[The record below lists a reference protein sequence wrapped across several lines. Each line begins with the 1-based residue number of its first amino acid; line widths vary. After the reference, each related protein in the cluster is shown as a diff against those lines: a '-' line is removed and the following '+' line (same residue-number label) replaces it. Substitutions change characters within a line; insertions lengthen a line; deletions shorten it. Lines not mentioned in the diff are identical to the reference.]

1 MADHNYD
8 ASNIKI
14 LEGLE
19 AVRKR
24 PDMYI
29 GNRQEGGLHHLVY
42 EVLDNAIDEAL
53 AGRCDRILVHIH
65 MDGSCSVEDNGSG
78 IPVDMHEDAGKS
90 ALEVVLTTLHAGG
103 KFDDKAYKVSGGLHG
118 VGVSVVNALS
128 ERLEADVWREG
139 VHYHFECERGNAKGP
154 VREIGETKKQGTRI
168 TFYPDEE
175 VFTTTEFKYDILQK
189 RIREVAYLNAG
200 AHITFQDDRVQK
212 KDVYHYENGIQAFV
226 EYLNEGKAAVSPVMY
241 FAKDDDETGLSCE
254 LALQYNDSYAE
265 NVLAFANN
273 IRNIDG
279 GTHLSGFRTAL
290 TRTMNNYARNAN
302 MLKAG
307 ITPVGEDLREGLI
320 SVISV
325 KVPEPHFEAQTKV
338 RLSNPEVASFVETMI
353 NEQLAIYLEEHPAEA
368 KRILN
373 KAIQATAAREAARK
387 ARELTR
393 RKGAL
398 SNANLPGKLWDCS
411 SKDTVNTEIFIVE
424 GDSAGGSAKGG
435 RDRKIQAILPLKGKI
450 LNVEKA
456 RLDKM
461 LGHEEIRTIISA
473 LGTGIGADD
482 FDLSKCRYGKIV
494 LMTDADVDGAHI
506 RTLLLTFFF
515 RQMPRLFE
523 EGRIFIAQPPLY
535 EVHVKGRKTSEYILN
550 ENQMQ
555 QSTENRGLEGSHLVV
570 REPGGQTREF
580 EQPKLALLVK
590 ILNDAER
597 SIRVLNRRG
606 IIFADFVGTYFKD
619 QQLPAY
625 QVRSE
630 GKDEYYYDKDA
641 FEGRLEKL
649 NALEGETS
657 IDGSPQSDTFIAEEL
672 HEVFRLNEI
681 CSRLRDDYNLDWRDY
696 LLKPKKSVS
705 GEDLPTRFVI
715 INGADEFPIASLESI
730 VPGVRQIGTRNLEIK
745 RFKGLGEMNPDQ
757 LWETTMNP
765 QARTL
770 LKVQLEDAGEA
781 DRMFGILMGDNV
793 EKRRNFIQEHAL
805 EVQNLDV

>member
-29 GNRQEGGLHHLVY
+29 GNCQEGGLHHLVY

-78 IPVDMHEDAGKS
+78 IPVDMHKDAGKS

-139 VHYHFECERGNAKGP
+139 LHYHFECERGNAKGP
-154 VREIGETKKQGTRI
+154 VRQVGETKKQGTRI

-175 VFTTTEFKYDILQK
+175 VFSTTEFKYDILQK
-189 RIREVAYLNAG
+189 RIRELAYLNAG

-212 KDVYHYENGIQAFV
+212 KDVYHYENGIKAFV
-226 EYLNEGKAAVSPVMY
+226 EYLNEGKNTVSPVMC
-241 FAKDDDETGLSCE
+241 FTKEEPNTGLACDI
-254 LALQYNDSYAE
+254 ALQYNDSYAE

-290 TRTMNNYARNAN
+290 TRTMNAYARSAN

-307 ITPVGEDLREGLI
+307 MTPAGEDLREGLVA
-320 SVISV
+320 VISV
-325 KVPEPHFEAQTKV
+325 KVSEPHFEAQTKV

-353 NEQLAIYLEEHPAEA
+353 NEQLGIYLEEHPAEA
-368 KRILN
+368 KRVLN
-373 KAIQATAAREAARK
+373 KALQAAAAREAARK

-411 SKDTVNTEIFIVE
+411 SKDTINTEIFIVE

-482 FDLSKCRYGKIV
+482 FDLSKCR
-494 LMTDADVDGAHI
+494 
-506 RTLLLTFFF
+506 
-515 RQMPRLFE
+515 
-523 EGRIFIAQPPLY
+523 
-535 EVHVKGRKTSEYILN
+535 
-550 ENQMQ
+550 
-555 QSTENRGLEGSHLVV
+555 
-570 REPGGQTREF
+570 
-580 EQPKLALLVK
+580 
-590 ILNDAER
+590 
-597 SIRVLNRRG
+597 
-606 IIFADFVGTYFKD
+606 
-619 QQLPAY
+619 
-625 QVRSE
+625 
-630 GKDEYYYDKDA
+630 
-641 FEGRLEKL
+641 
-649 NALEGETS
+649 
-657 IDGSPQSDTFIAEEL
+657 
-672 HEVFRLNEI
+672 
-681 CSRLRDDYNLDWRDY
+681 
-696 LLKPKKSVS
+696 
-705 GEDLPTRFVI
+705 
-715 INGADEFPIASLESI
+715 
-730 VPGVRQIGTRNLEIK
+730 
-745 RFKGLGEMNPDQ
+745 
-757 LWETTMNP
+757 
-765 QARTL
+765 
-770 LKVQLEDAGEA
+770 
-781 DRMFGILMGDNV
+781 
-793 EKRRNFIQEHAL
+793 
-805 EVQNLDV
+805 